1 MTGLVNFS
9 HPLNMTY
16 LADQDKFD
24 SIFEMKVLYGNGS
37 DRFESI
43 KSPGPVRWI
52 DDQNFQFNFQLA
64 KNRSF
69 TGKLVVSISE
79 DNIEQNLF
87 VLDRDIG

>member
-1 MTGLVNFS
+1 MTGLVNFT

-52 DDQNFQFNFQLA
+52 DDQNF
-64 KNRSF
+64 
-69 TGKLVVSISE
+69 
-79 DNIEQNLF
+79 
-87 VLDRDIG
+87 